1 MKNPLSGLKNF
12 GNTCF
17 IDTIMLALF
26 HLPPFIKYL
35 IQTDY
40 TTPLLQETKNL
51 HSRLIVHGYSE
62 SSDVDK
68 ATKDLSECKKI
79 DFLKNVL
86 SSDYGYRQPQDY
98 SEFLDAFLNHV
109 NKEIFEIKNHDKY
122 YNSTLTV
129 NSDKTDFHL
138 LYNLNMIQQKN
149 CIYGHSLQTLLDE
162 SLIQLPLPISETSLD
177 FTILL
182 KSHFQKEGIQNS
194 YCTQIIHKTLCNKR
208 IHSRLRLNH
217 PPQILIIQL
226 KRYYFNDFAQKNDV
240 NVSIEFELLTDC
252 FNNEYITYELV
263 SIICHAGEDLN
274 SGHYTCY
281 CKENDD
287 NWYFFDD
294 LRAVTFADLSSTD
307 TDDYRKCLSESY
319 VLFYGYSP

>member
-1 MKNPLSGLKNF
+1 
-12 GNTCF
+12 
-17 IDTIMLALF
+17 MLALF

-129 NSDKTDFHL
+129 NPNKTDFHL

-149 CIYGHSLQTLLDE
+149 CIYGH
-162 SLIQLPLPISETSLD
+162 
-177 FTILL
+177 
-182 KSHFQKEGIQNS
+182 
-194 YCTQIIHKTLCNKR
+194 
-208 IHSRLRLNH
+208 
-217 PPQILIIQL
+217 
-226 KRYYFNDFAQKNDV
+226 
-240 NVSIEFELLTDC
+240 
-252 FNNEYITYELV
+252 
-263 SIICHAGEDLN
+263 
-274 SGHYTCY
+274 
-281 CKENDD
+281 
-287 NWYFFDD
+287 
-294 LRAVTFADLSSTD
+294 
-307 TDDYRKCLSESY
+307 
-319 VLFYGYSP
+319 